1 MEGYSVNIKFA
12 SKELSA
18 KQKVMLKDT
27 TNALSLDEL
36 TQPKPITNEE
46 GEVIRLE
53 PQTVTIDPDFYVT
66 LMVHNE
72 KAEDK
77 DYEKHVIEDKSGTKY
92 VTGSASFIT
101 SFVEIMEEMSGSDEE
116 FQIEVYR
123 MPSKNYKGK
132 EFLTCSIV

>member
-12 SKELSA
+12 SKELTA
-18 KQKVMLKDT
+18 KQRVMLKDT
-27 TNALSLDEL
+27 TNAISLDEA
-36 TQPKPITNEE
+36 TQ
-46 GEVIRLE
+46 GGAL
-53 PQTVTIDPDFYVT
+53 TIDPDFYVT
-66 LMVHNE
+66 LEVHNE

-77 DYEKHVIEDKSGTKY
+77 NYLKHVIVDKAGTKY
-92 VTGSASFIT
+92 ATGSESFIS
-101 SFVEIMEEMSGSDEE
+101 SFKGIMDEMSGSDED